1 MGAVHAVAVGV
12 AVRAMDGG
20 ASRMGFLLPSFS
32 RRDNL
37 TKYDKR
43 MLILSIPG
51 MWKHA
56 VCSLQHN
63 NQLRKRRES

>member
-20 ASRMGFLLPSFS
+20 ASMMDFLLPSFS

-37 TKYDKR
+37 VKYD
-43 MLILSIPG
+43 
-51 MWKHA
+51 
-56 VCSLQHN
+56 
-63 NQLRKRRES
+63 